1 MDHVS
6 EDHDRVGD
14 GAQPVGEEAALDRRR
29 LLVGE
34 VGAQA
39 VDPAIGLGNQAGPH
53 DERDELDRRVHE
65 LEDGVVVP
73 RLEGAQQQLDSFC
86 V

>member
-6 EDHDRVGD
+6 EDHDRVGH

-39 VDPAIGLGNQAGPH
+39 VDPPVGLGNHAGSH
-53 DERDELDRRVHE
+53 NQRDELDRRVHE

-73 RLEGAQQQLDSFC
+73 RLEGAQQELDSLC